1 MRAFNETAIFFL
13 FRVGRI
19 FEQII
24 DSSYLVRRKSENK
37 MLAFFFF
44 FAYLAPR
51 MRPGGGVGWGGKVIK
66 NPLII

>member
-1 MRAFNETAIFFL
+1 MRTFNETAIFFL

-37 MLAFFFF
+37 MLAFFVV
-44 FAYLAPR
+44 AYLAPR